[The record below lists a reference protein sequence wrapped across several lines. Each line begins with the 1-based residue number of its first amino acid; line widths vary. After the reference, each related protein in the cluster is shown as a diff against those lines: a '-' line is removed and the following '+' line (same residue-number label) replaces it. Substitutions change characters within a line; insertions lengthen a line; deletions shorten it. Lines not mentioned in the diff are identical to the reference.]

1 MIFPQPVVAFLILAA
16 LAGIAVA
23 AVVLVLLLI
32 RDYTSKSI
40 W

>member
-1 MIFPQPVVAFLILAA
+1 MFSSGFLGFLVMLGLIWTA
-16 LAGIAVA
+16 LG

-32 RDYTSKSI
+32 RDWKHGEL

>member
-1 MIFPQPVVAFLILAA
+1 MYFPETFLSTMILVALTSIS
-16 LAGIAVA
+16 IA

-32 RDYTSKSI
+32 RDIKSKKL

>member
-1 MIFPQPVVAFLILAA
+1 MYFSETFLSIMIIVALT
-16 LAGIAVA
+16 GISIA

-32 RDYTSKSI
+32 RDIKSKKL